1 MATLVNIHE
10 HREPTIPTMPKLTTG
25 SLGLFTRAINMS
37 QTVNSTGLGPDEF
50 NNMSFDNNMD
60 TWWLALP
67 TELYSAIT
75 PETGLP
81 TTLGGNTMC
90 PRWDKLTMSPAPS
103 TAICN
108 MFYHAT
114 ELHIESNNWQQA
126 KLPALCTNSVQQKRR
141 IGSGTINLFNS
152 TTWEHKC
159 KLRLAIF
166 ST

>member
-10 HREPTIPTMPKLTTG
+10 HREPMIPAMPKLTTG
-25 SLGLFTRAINMS
+25 SLGLLTRAINMS
-37 QTVNSTGLGPDEF
+37 RTVNSTDLGPDEF

-103 TAICN
+103 TTPQSCTLK
-108 MFYHAT
+108 AT
-114 ELHIESNNWQQA
+114 TGNKPNCLHCAPTASNRRDASEVAQSTSSTVQHGN
-126 KLPALCTNSVQQKRR
+126 TNAS
-141 IGSGTINLFNS
+141 
-152 TTWEHKC
+152 
-159 KLRLAIF
+159 
-166 ST
+166 